1 MRLKNRELQDR
12 LASYEAKNQRLEGE
26 KKGLQET
33 LTKKN
38 DDIVFLNKKIQQM
51 KEVNAREVAER
62 KKLDTVIEQQ
72 YREAMNLD
80 QAKRKAEEDR

>member
-1 MRLKNRELQDR
+1 MKNRELQDR
-12 LASYEAKNQRLEGE
+12 LASHEAKNHRLEGE
-26 KKGLQET
+26 KKGLQES

-51 KEVNAREVAER
+51 KEVNAREVEER

>member
-12 LASYEAKNQRLEGE
+12 LASYEAKNHRLEGE
-26 KKGLQET
+26 KKGLQES
-33 LTKKN
+33 LSKKN